1 VNHTELR
8 STVLIFIKCTLKE
21 FVVADDD
28 ISLLGA
34 KRTPLLSRE
43 LSLSIEVKTRYLILF
58 VFFSF
63 LVNNVLE
70 NG

>member
-1 VNHTELR
+1 MHHTEFR

-21 FVVADDD
+21 LVVTDDE

-58 VFFSF
+58 VLFSF
-63 LVNNVLE
+63 LVNDVLE